1 MSAEDQDAVVGRT
14 FRLLK
19 EANEHL
25 ALLKAEADRRGKRM
39 EALGHHLA
47 AYPEYLIKEGDSVD
61 PRFYNRA
68 ERYPW
73 TNPDIF
79 PADDIQRLTTDIRE
93 TIVKIG
99 DLSTQL
105 RNMGHD
111 PSRR

>member
-1 MSAEDQDAVVGRT
+1 MSPEDQDVVVGRT
-14 FRLLK
+14 VRLLK

-47 AYPEYLIKEGDSVD
+47 AYPEYLVKENDSID
-61 PRFYNRA
+61 AHFYNRP
-68 ERYPW
+68 ERHLW
-73 TNPDIF
+73 TDPDIF